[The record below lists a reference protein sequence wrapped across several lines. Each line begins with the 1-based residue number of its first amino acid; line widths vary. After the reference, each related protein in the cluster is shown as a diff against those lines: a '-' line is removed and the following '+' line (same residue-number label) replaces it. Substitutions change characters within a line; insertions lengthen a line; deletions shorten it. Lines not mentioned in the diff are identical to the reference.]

1 MFAALASMGITRKSI
16 RDVFATVWSASKRS
30 RPIAA
35 AALVATPAL
44 IFALLLLIPLAL
56 PLLWFMSTGADADD
70 AGAAAA
76 AAKDAGA
83 AANDAAA
90 AVGGRST
97 AARSSSAP
105 PPADDAKKA
114 PPVAAA
120 AFPAAATTTT
130 SAKEAVAAAAPLTG
144 SAALMAKMRR
154 SGAVTGERRARDAR
168 RRRSARS
175 TRVNASH
182 DSSTDDSDG
191 RFFILHGGEASVQIA
206 RDLSDEGVVARA
218 ASARRRDG

>member
-76 AAKDAGA
+76 AKDAGA

-90 AVGGRST
+90 AVGERST

-120 AFPAAATTTT
+120 AFPAAAATTT

-144 SAALMAKMRR
+144 SAALMAKMRK
-154 SGAVTGERRARDAR
+154 SGAVTG
-168 RRRSARS
+168 
-175 TRVNASH
+175 
-182 DSSTDDSDG
+182 
-191 RFFILHGGEASVQIA
+191 
-206 RDLSDEGVVARA
+206 
-218 ASARRRDG
+218 